1 MKCTMNNPKTIKQ
14 SFPVLE
20 MSCAACASRVG
31 KTLNRQPGVISASV
45 NYATATATVEY
56 IPEECSPESLKSAIQ
71 AAGYDLIIETEQ
83 NNPID
88 KAEEAHLRK
97 YRKLKRRTLAAL
109 CLSLPL
115 SIISMCFMDLPYAS
129 YLTWLLST
137 PVVFGLGR
145 DFYINAWTQLK
156 HGSANMDTLVANS
169 TGIAYAFS
177 LFNLF
182 FPDFW
187 LSRGIQ
193 PQIYFEAS
201 SMIITF
207 ILLGRTLEE
216 RAKGNTSAALRKL
229 MGLQPK
235 TVIRLTT
242 SGEQEEVPVDLVR
255 SGDRLQVKPGEK
267 IAVDGIVCEG
277 SSFVD
282 ESMLSGEPVAV
293 KKQVG
298 DKVYAGTINQKG
310 SFIFTAE
317 RVGSETMLSQIIRMV
332 QEAQGSK
339 APVQK
344 TVDRIAAV
352 FVPAILSIA
361 LLTFFLWLFLSPSE
375 GFTHGLLAAVTVL
388 IIACPCALGLA
399 TPTAIMVGIGKG
411 AESGILIK
419 DAECLEVAKQIDTV
433 VLDKTGTLTEGK
445 PVLTDLLWETESP
458 KLRNIFFSL
467 EKRSEH
473 PLAEAAVSAL
483 KGESLPLTD
492 FESLTGT
499 GIYGKL
505 ESTTY
510 YAGNLRLLNQ
520 RNITISNR
528 LAEAASRFTEEAK
541 TVIWFANET
550 EALAVAAITDQIKDS
565 SKQAISTLKERGIE
579 VYMLTGDNQKTAT
592 VLAQKAGIT
601 HFRAEVL
608 PAQKADFIRELQQQG
623 KQVAMVGDGIN
634 DSAALA
640 QADLSIA
647 MGKGSDIAI
656 DVAKMTIIS
665 SDLRKI
671 ADAIHLS
678 TLTVRT
684 IRENLFWAFIYNLIG
699 IPVAAGILYPVC
711 GFLLNPMI
719 AGAAMAMSSVSVV
732 TNSLRLRKKKLST
745 DCITTPASSELTVS
759 KETES
764 CCIPI
769 STRTKTFQVE
779 GMMCDHCRS
788 RVEKVL
794 NGIEGVTASVT
805 LDPPVATLT
814 FNKEVLTIEELQQ
827 VIDKKAGDYRLS

>member
-20 MSCAACASRVG
+20 MSCAACASRVD

-293 KKQVG
+293 KKQAG

-473 PLAEAAVSAL
+473 PLAEAVVSAL

-745 DCITTPASSELTVS
+745 DSIAASEP
-759 KETES
+759 ETSGEPES
-764 CCIPI
+764 ASTSI
-769 STRTKTFQVE
+769 STYTIE
-779 GMMCDHCRS
+779 GMMCDHCRA

-794 NGIEGVTASVT
+794 NGIEDVTASVT
-805 LDPPVATLT
+805 LNPPVATLT
-814 FNKEVLTIEELQQ
+814 FKTKVLSREELQKI
-827 VIDKKAGDYRLS
+827 IDEKAGDYRLS

>member
-1 MKCTMNNPKTIKQ
+1 MSNPKTIRQ
-14 SFPVLE
+14 NFPVLE
-20 MSCAACASRVG
+20 MSCAACASRVD

-83 NNPID
+83 NNPIN
-88 KAEEAHLRK
+88 KAEEAHLKK
-97 YRKLKRRTLAAL
+97 YRKLKQRTLAAI
-109 CLSLPL
+109 CLSLPI
-115 SIISMCFMDLPYAS
+115 SIISMCFIDIPYAP

-145 DFYINAWTQLK
+145 DFYINAWKQLK

-169 TGIAYAFS
+169 TGIAYLFS

-201 SMIITF
+201 SMIIAF

-235 TVIRLTT
+235 TVTRVTPNGQL
-242 SGEQEEVPVDLVR
+242 QEVAVNLVAP
-255 SGDRLQVKPGEK
+255 GDRLQVKPGEK
-267 IAVDGIVCEG
+267 IAVDGIVREG
-277 SSFVD
+277 SSYVD

-293 KKQVG
+293 KKQTG
-298 DKVYAGTINQKG
+298 SKVYAGTINQKG

-361 LLTFFLWLFLSPSE
+361 LLTFFLWFFLSPSE

-411 AESGILIK
+411 AENGILIK
-419 DAECLEVAKQIDTV
+419 DAECLEVAKKIDTV

-445 PVLTDLLWETESP
+445 PVMTDLIWETESP
-458 KLRNIFFSL
+458 KLTNLFFSL

-473 PLAEAAVSAL
+473 PLAEAVISAL
-483 KGESLPLTD
+483 KGENLPLTD

-499 GIYGKL
+499 GICGKT
-505 ESTTY
+505 ENNTY
-510 YAGNLRLLNQ
+510 YAGNLRLLNEH
-520 RNITISNR
+520 NITVSNR

-550 EALAVAAITDQIKDS
+550 EALAVAAITDQIKDT
-565 SKQAISTLKERGIE
+565 SKQAINTLKERGIE
-579 VYMLTGDNQKTAT
+579 VYMLTGDSRKTAA
-592 VLAQKAGIT
+592 VLAQKAGIP

-623 KQVAMVGDGIN
+623 KHVAMVGDGIN

-699 IPVAAGILYPVC
+699 IPVAAGILYPIC

-745 DCITTPASSELTVS
+745 DSIAASEP
-759 KETES
+759 ETSGEPES
-764 CCIPI
+764 ASTSI
-769 STRTKTFQVE
+769 STYTIE
-779 GMMCDHCRS
+779 GMMCDHCRA

-794 NGIEGVTASVT
+794 NGIEDVTASVT
-805 LDPPVATLT
+805 LNPSVATLT
-814 FNKEVLTIEELQQ
+814 FKAKVLSREELQKI
-827 VIDKKAGDYRLS
+827 IDEKAGDYRLS